1 MKKNYLSVGLLVLSS
16 FGLFACN
23 NDKPSNNS
31 TNQTK
36 YIDVDPLQI
45 EGFDNQYLPVKE
57 KIVKR
62 QGNIN
67 VCLEFDGT
75 EEAYKSVA
83 QEYMRLHGGSVN
95 VSIKE
100 YTGAY
105 SDYITNQMN
114 TLDIVQGNFINNI
127 ENYCLNMYQDIY
139 KENPYAGKNS
149 DDEINYWSDVLTEEA
164 YVSSKS
170 ATNATYILNSEN
182 LQTAWFVNK
191 TALNEAVEY
200 GYNVRNE
207 NNEIVNP
214 RTWDEL
220 IQLCEAMYQA
230 GYKHPLGISLNDESI
245 DSIQFTWLLRVYG
258 DFYYRNEYKNI
269 VTNSGYEYDPTD
281 KNPETDGDWSIK
293 DTVFYNSLLDDR
305 QGDDRPY
312 IQGSQNKTNYVGAT
326 SGKYKEFL
334 EQLYKMRK
342 YLASDASQTNYSLNE
357 VRNRFAYQT
366 RGKENSPQIILDYA
380 GEGLLFAKSKNID
393 YDFFDYPRM
402 ISEGNYIDEGTIV
415 RDVGGNGGYLS
426 IIKSGKSNEQVNLSL
441 DFIMFLMSPYGQTV
455 YYDALSK
462 TNFAPKGLTTV
473 INDYVVVPSEWESF
487 FRTDKISF
495 NGLVDENPYVISYLR
510 GIGGMNETKDAL
522 KNLMRG
528 LLSDVGEDEKSVSE
542 VQTEWQ
548 KAYLNAWNG
557 YCDKV
562 GYNKES
568 YKRPGSDVTGK

>member
-1 MKKNYLSVGLLVLSS
+1 MKRKYLLVNLLLLSS
-16 FGLFACN
+16 FGLFACG
-23 NDKPSNNS
+23 KQENS
-31 TNQTK
+31 GNQTK
-36 YIDVDPLQI
+36 YINVDPLEI
-45 EGFDNQYLPVKE
+45 EGFNKQYLPVKD
-57 KIVKR
+57 KILKR

-67 VCLEFDGT
+67 ICLEFDGA
-75 EEAYKSVA
+75 EEAYQKVA
-83 QEYMRLHGGSVN
+83 NEYMRLHGGSVN
-95 VSIKE
+95 VSIKQ
-100 YTGAY
+100 YTGNY

-139 KENPYAGKNS
+139 KENPYAGTNS
-149 DDEINYWSDVLTEEA
+149 DGDINYWGDVLTEEA

-191 TALNEAVEY
+191 VALNEAGKH
-200 GYNVRNE
+200 GYNVRD
-207 NNEIVNP
+207 NNNKLTTP

-220 IQLCEAMYQA
+220 IDLCEAMYQA
-230 GYKHPLGISLNDESI
+230 GYTHPLGISLNDESI
-245 DSIQFTWLLRVYG
+245 DAIQFTWLLRVYG
-258 DFYYRNEYKNI
+258 DYYYRNEYKNI
-269 VTNSGYEYDPTD
+269 VTNTGYEYDPTD

-312 IQGSQNKTNYVGAT
+312 IQGSQKKTNYVGAT

-342 YLASDASQTNYSLNE
+342 YLSSDASQTNYSLNN
-357 VRNRFAYQT
+357 VRNYFAYQT

-380 GEGLLFAKSKNID
+380 GEGLLFAKSDKIE
-393 YDFFDYPRM
+393 YDFFDYPKM
-402 ISEGNYIDEGTIV
+402 VSEGGYIDENSIV

-426 IIKSGKSNEQVNLSL
+426 IVKSGKSNDQVNLSL
-441 DFIMFLMSPYGQTV
+441 DFLMFLMSPYGQTI

-473 INDYVVVPSEWESF
+473 INDYVLVPSEWESF
-487 FRTDKISF
+487 FKTDKISF

-510 GIGGMNETKDAL
+510 GIGGMSETKDAL
-522 KNLMRG
+522 KTLMRG
-528 LLSDVGEDEKSVSE
+528 LLSDTGSDEKTVNQ

-548 KAYLNAWNG
+548 KAYLNSWNA